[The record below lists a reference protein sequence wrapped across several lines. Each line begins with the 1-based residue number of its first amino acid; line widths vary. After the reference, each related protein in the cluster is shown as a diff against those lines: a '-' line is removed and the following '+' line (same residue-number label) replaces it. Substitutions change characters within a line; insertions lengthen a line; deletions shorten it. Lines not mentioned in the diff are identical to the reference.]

1 MKMKTEELPLDDAT
15 RMNASCPTG
24 GCGGPGLCPG
34 IALLLAYL
42 VGGGVT
48 WLPGLEWLGWVVGLP
63 LALILIT
70 GAWRFLPAR
79 KVSRTLASD
88 ASNSKR

>member
-1 MKMKTEELPLDDAT
+1 MKTKTEELPPENAT
-15 RMNASCPTG
+15 RVNASCPTG

-48 WLPGLEWLGWVVGLP
+48 LLTGLHWFGWAVGLP

-70 GAWRFLPAR
+70 GAWRFLPAHQVPD
-79 KVSRTLASD
+79 KIAEASD
-88 ASNSKR
+88 PNH